1 MCSKILGIGTAA
13 RNWKQ
18 MKAVKSGQ
26 RANTSTEKCK
36 KQVLVYGRYM
46 QAKAK
51 ARRAK
56 LTSAGKLWDDEDFT
70 FCKMDPLCNEIVES
84 LRSDDLAAGGDL
96 RIFRAW
102 EETWE
107 QKRIGPNGDP
117 LHEARLLK
125 KYGGLVW
132 LDPDNEFSRRTAHP
146 EHMFFEK
153 KRGNNRYHVFAI
165 KDGYDMKL
173 DPQKQRDLW
182 DVWEMSTDFY
192 ESVCDY
198 YSDNPKVKCYTKED
212 DCDSE

>member
-1 MCSKILGIGTAA
+1 MGRGQTPAQKDA
-13 RNWKQ
+13 RN
-18 MKAVKSGQ
+18 
-26 RANTSTEKCK
+26 
-36 KQVLVYGRYM
+36 
-46 QAKAK
+46 
-51 ARRAK
+51 K
-56 LTSAGKLWDDEDFT
+56 LTSAEKLWDDDDFT

-84 LRSDDLAAGGDL
+84 LQSDDLAAGGNL
-96 RIFRAW
+96 RIFNAW

-125 KYGGLVW
+125 KYGGLMW
-132 LDPDNEFSRRTAHP
+132 LGQDNEFSRRTAHP
-146 EHMFFEK
+146 EQMFFEK